1 MKNTKTVEKINK
13 ALLKSNTAFK
23 KATKAEKRVMI
34 AKDVLAQIKAK
45 RYIPESGTWVDAN
58 WNIRGGIDEIH
69 ETDSVQKL
77 FADRTIETCSV
88 CALGGLFMSCTNLN
102 NNTCVSD
109 INYGGEGTEIGER
122 IEEGDTL
129 SNGLNKIFSKKQLQL
144 IEVYF
149 ETGDGWF
156 GEDGYTGVHIGEDS
170 RHVAYFNDAYPDDED
185 RLVEIMKNI
194 VANDGT
200 FVPSKL
206 KIPLYKK

>member
-1 MKNTKTVEKINK
+1 MKNTKTVKKINE
-13 ALLKSNTAFK
+13 ALRKSNAAFK

-149 ETGDGWF
+149 EKGDGWF
-156 GEDGYTGVHIGEDS
+156 GEAGYTGNYIGEDS
-170 RHVAYFNDAYPDDED
+170 RHVEYFNEAYPDDDE

>member
-13 ALLKSNTAFK
+13 ALLKSNVAFK

-34 AKDVLAQIKAK
+34 AKDVLSQIKAN
-45 RYIPESGTWVDAN
+45 RYIAECGTWVDAN
-58 WNIRGGIDEIH
+58 WNIRNEIDGTE
-69 ETDSVQKL
+69 SVQKL
-77 FADRTIETCSV
+77 FADRTIETCNV
-88 CALGGLFMSCTNLN
+88 CALGSLFMSCTNLN

-122 IEEGDTL
+122 IQDGDTL

-156 GEDGYTGVHIGEDS
+156 GEEGYTGVHIGEDS
-170 RHVAYFNDAYPDDED
+170 RHVNYFNDAYPDDDE

-206 KIPLYKK
+206 KVPLYKK

>member
-13 ALLKSNTAFK
+13 VLLKSNAAFK

-34 AKDVLAQIKAK
+34 AKDVLAQIKAN
-45 RYIPESGTWVDAN
+45 RYIAESGTWVDAN
-58 WNIRGGIDEIH
+58 WNIRNEIDGTE
-69 ETDSVQKL
+69 SVQKL
-77 FADRTIETCSV
+77 FADRTIETCNV
-88 CALGGLFMSCTNLN
+88 CALGSLFMSCTNLN

-149 ETGDGWF
+149 EKGDGWF
-156 GEDGYTGVHIGEDS
+156 GEDGYTGNYIGEDS
-170 RHVAYFNDAYPDDED
+170 RHVEYFNDAYPDDDE

>member
-13 ALLKSNTAFK
+13 VLLKSNAAFK

-34 AKDVLAQIKAK
+34 AKDVLAQIKAN
-45 RYIPESGTWVDAN
+45 RYIAESGTWVDAN
-58 WNIRGGIDEIH
+58 WNIRNEIDGTE
-69 ETDSVQKL
+69 SVQKL
-77 FADRTIETCSV
+77 FADRTIETCNV

-122 IEEGDTL
+122 IQDGDTL

-149 ETGDGWF
+149 EKGDGWF
-156 GEDGYTGVHIGEDS
+156 GEDGYTGNYIGEDS
-170 RHVAYFNDAYPDDED
+170 RHVEYFNDAYPDDDE

>member
-13 ALLKSNTAFK
+13 ALLKSNAAFK

-45 RYIPESGTWVDAN
+45 RYVPESGTWVDPN
-58 WNIRGGIDEIH
+58 WNIRNEIDGTE
-69 ETDSVQKL
+69 SVQKL
-77 FADRTIETCSV
+77 FADRTIETCNV

-109 INYGGEGTEIGER
+109 INYGGEGNLLGEK
-122 IEEGDTL
+122 IQEGDTL

-149 ETGDGWF
+149 EKGDGWF
-156 GEDGYTGVHIGEDS
+156 GEDGYTGVYIGEDS
-170 RHVAYFNDAYPDDED
+170 RHVEYFNDAYPDDDE

>member
-1 MKNTKTVEKINK
+1 MKNTKTVEKINE
-13 ALLKSNTAFK
+13 ALRKSNAAFK

-45 RYIPESGTWVDAN
+45 RYIAESGTWVDAN
-58 WNIRGGIDEIH
+58 WNILSEIDGTE
-69 ETDSVQKL
+69 SVQKL
-77 FADRTIETCSV
+77 FADRTIETCNV

-102 NNTCVSD
+102 NNTCVDD
-109 INYGGEGTEIGER
+109 INYGGEGSELGAM
-122 IEEGDTL
+122 IEYGDTL

-149 ETGDGWF
+149 ERGDGWF
-156 GEDGYTGVHIGEDS
+156 GEDGFSGDYIGEDS
-170 RHVAYFNDAYPDDED
+170 RHVKDFNDAYPDDDE

-206 KIPLYKK
+206 KIPVNKK

>member
-13 ALLKSNTAFK
+13 VLLKSNAAFK

-34 AKDVLAQIKAK
+34 AKDVLAQIKAN
-45 RYIPESGTWVDAN
+45 RYIAESGTWVDAN
-58 WNIRGGIDEIH
+58 WNIRNEIDGTE
-69 ETDSVQKL
+69 SVQKL
-77 FADRTIETCSV
+77 FADRTIETCNV
-88 CALGGLFMSCTNLN
+88 CALGSLFMSCTNLN

-149 ETGDGWF
+149 EKGDGWF
-156 GEDGYTGVHIGEDS
+156 GEDGYTGNYIGEDS
-170 RHVAYFNDAYPDDED
+170 RHVEYFNDAYPDDED

>member
-1 MKNTKTVEKINK
+1 MKNTKTVEKINE
-13 ALLKSNTAFK
+13 ALRKSNAAFK

-45 RYIPESGTWVDAN
+45 RYIAESGTWVDAN

-122 IEEGDTL
+122 IQDGDTL

-149 ETGDGWF
+149 EKGDGWF
-156 GEDGYTGVHIGEDS
+156 GEGGYTGNYIGEDS
-170 RHVAYFNDAYPDDED
+170 RHVEYFNDAYPDDDE

-206 KIPLYKK
+206 KIPVTKK

>member
-13 ALLKSNTAFK
+13 VLLKSNAAFK

-34 AKDVLAQIKAK
+34 AKDVLSQIKAN
-45 RYIPESGTWVDAN
+45 RYIVECGTWVDAN
-58 WNIRGGIDEIH
+58 WNIRNEIDGTE
-69 ETDSVQKL
+69 SVQKL
-77 FADRTIETCSV
+77 FADRTIETCNV
-88 CALGGLFMSCTNLN
+88 CALGSLFMSCTNLN

-149 ETGDGWF
+149 EKGDGWF
-156 GEDGYTGVHIGEDS
+156 GEDGYTGNYIGEDS
-170 RHVAYFNDAYPDDED
+170 RHVEYFNDAYPDDDE

>member
-13 ALLKSNTAFK
+13 VLLKSNAAFK

-34 AKDVLAQIKAK
+34 AKDVLAQIKAN
-45 RYIPESGTWVDAN
+45 RYIAESGTWVDAN
-58 WNIRGGIDEIH
+58 WNIRNEIDGTE
-69 ETDSVQKL
+69 SVQKL
-77 FADRTIETCSV
+77 FADRTIETCNV
-88 CALGGLFMSCTNLN
+88 CALGSLFMSCTNLN

-149 ETGDGWF
+149 EKGDGWF
-156 GEDGYTGVHIGEDS
+156 GEAGYTGNYIGEDS
-170 RHVAYFNDAYPDDED
+170 RHVEYFNDAYPDDDE

>member
-1 MKNTKTVEKINK
+1 MKNTKTVEKINE
-13 ALLKSNTAFK
+13 ALRKSNAAFK

-149 ETGDGWF
+149 EKGDGWF
-156 GEDGYTGVHIGEDS
+156 GEAGYTGNYIGEDS
-170 RHVAYFNDAYPDDED
+170 RHVEYFNDAYPDDDE

>member
-1 MKNTKTVEKINK
+1 MKNTKTVEKINE
-13 ALLKSNTAFK
+13 ALRKSNAAFK

-122 IEEGDTL
+122 IQDGDTL

-149 ETGDGWF
+149 EKGDGWF
-156 GEDGYTGVHIGEDS
+156 GEAGYTGNYIGEDS
-170 RHVAYFNDAYPDDED
+170 RHVEYFNDAYPDDDE

>member
-13 ALLKSNTAFK
+13 VLLKSNAAFK

-34 AKDVLAQIKAK
+34 AKDVLAQIKAN
-45 RYIPESGTWVDAN
+45 RYIAESGTWVDAN
-58 WNIRGGIDEIH
+58 WNIRNEIDGTE
-69 ETDSVQKL
+69 SVQKL
-77 FADRTIETCSV
+77 FADRTIETCNV
-88 CALGGLFMSCTNLN
+88 CALGSLFMSCTNLN

-122 IEEGDTL
+122 IQGGDTL

-149 ETGDGWF
+149 EKGDGWF
-156 GEDGYTGVHIGEDS
+156 GEDGYTGNYIGEDS
-170 RHVAYFNDAYPDDED
+170 RHVEYFNDAYPDDDE

>member
-1 MKNTKTVEKINK
+1 MKNTKTVEKINE
-13 ALLKSNTAFK
+13 ALRKSNAAFK

-45 RYIPESGTWVDAN
+45 RYIPESGTWVDPN
-58 WNIRGGIDEIH
+58 WNIRNEIDGTE
-69 ETDSVQKL
+69 SVQKL
-77 FADRTIETCSV
+77 FADRTIETCNV
-88 CALGGLFMSCTNLN
+88 CALGSLFMSCTNLN

-122 IEEGDTL
+122 IQDGDTL

-156 GEDGYTGVHIGEDS
+156 GEDS

>member
-1 MKNTKTVEKINK
+1 MKNTKTVEKINE
-13 ALLKSNTAFK
+13 ALRKSNAAFK

-34 AKDVLAQIKAK
+34 AKDVLTQIKAK
-45 RYIPESGTWVDAN
+45 RYIAESGTWVDPN
-58 WNIRGGIDEIH
+58 WNIRNEIDGTE
-69 ETDSVQKL
+69 SVQKL
-77 FADRTIETCSV
+77 FADRTIETCNV
-88 CALGGLFMSCTNLN
+88 CALGSLFMSCTNLN
-102 NNTCVSD
+102 NNTCISD
-109 INYGGEGTEIGER
+109 IHYGGECSLLGER

-149 ETGDGWF
+149 EKGDGWF
-156 GEDGYTGVHIGEDS
+156 GEAGYTGNYIGEDS
-170 RHVAYFNDAYPDDED
+170 RHVEYFNDAYPDDDE

>member
-1 MKNTKTVEKINK
+1 MKNTKTVEKINE
-13 ALLKSNTAFK
+13 ALRKSNAAFK

-122 IEEGDTL
+122 IQDGDTL

-149 ETGDGWF
+149 EKGDGWF
-156 GEDGYTGVHIGEDS
+156 GEDGYTGNYIGEDS
-170 RHVAYFNDAYPDDED
+170 RHVEYFNDAYPDDDE

-206 KIPLYKK
+206 KMPLYKK

>member
-1 MKNTKTVEKINK
+1 MKNTKTVEKINE
-13 ALLKSNTAFK
+13 ALRKSNAAFK

-45 RYIPESGTWVDAN
+45 RYVPESGTWVDPN
-58 WNIRGGIDEIH
+58 WNIRNEIDGTE
-69 ETDSVQKL
+69 SVQKL
-77 FADRTIETCSV
+77 FADRTIETCNV

-109 INYGGEGTEIGER
+109 INYGGEGNLLGEK
-122 IEEGDTL
+122 IQDGDTL
-129 SNGLNKIFSKKQLQL
+129 SNGLNKIFNKKQLQL

-149 ETGDGWF
+149 EKGDGWF
-156 GEDGYTGVHIGEDS
+156 GEDGYTGNYIGEDS
-170 RHVAYFNDAYPDDED
+170 RHVEYFNDAYPDDDE

>member
-1 MKNTKTVEKINK
+1 MKNTKTVEKINES
-13 ALLKSNTAFK
+13 LRKSNAAFK

-45 RYIPESGTWVDAN
+45 RYVPESGTWVDPN
-58 WNIRGGIDEIH
+58 WNIRNEIDGTE
-69 ETDSVQKL
+69 SVQKL
-77 FADRTIETCSV
+77 FADRTIETCNV

-122 IEEGDTL
+122 IQDGDTL

-149 ETGDGWF
+149 EKGDGWF
-156 GEDGYTGVHIGEDS
+156 GEEGYTGVHIGEDS

>member
-1 MKNTKTVEKINK
+1 MKNTKTVEKINE
-13 ALLKSNTAFK
+13 ALRKSNAAFK

-45 RYIPESGTWVDAN
+45 RYIPESGTWVDPN
-58 WNIRGGIDEIH
+58 WNIRNEIDGTE
-69 ETDSVQKL
+69 SVQKL
-77 FADRTIETCSV
+77 FADRTIETCNV

-109 INYGGEGTEIGER
+109 INCGGEGSLLGEM
-122 IEEGDTL
+122 IQEGDTL

-149 ETGDGWF
+149 EKGDGWF
-156 GEDGYTGVHIGEDS
+156 GEDGYTGNYIGEDS
-170 RHVAYFNDAYPDDED
+170 RHVEYFNDAYPDDDE

>member
-1 MKNTKTVEKINK
+1 MKNTKTVEKINE
-13 ALLKSNTAFK
+13 ALRKSNAAFK

-149 ETGDGWF
+149 EKGDGWF
-156 GEDGYTGVHIGEDS
+156 GEAGYTGNYIGEDS
-170 RHVAYFNDAYPDDED
+170 RHVEYFNEAYPDDDE

>member
-1 MKNTKTVEKINK
+1 MKNTKTVEKINE
-13 ALLKSNTAFK
+13 ALRKSNAAFK

-34 AKDVLAQIKAK
+34 AKDVLTQIKAK
-45 RYIPESGTWVDAN
+45 RYIPESGTWVDPN
-58 WNIRGGIDEIH
+58 WNIRNEIDGTE
-69 ETDSVQKL
+69 SVQKL
-77 FADRTIETCSV
+77 FADRTIETCNV

-109 INYGGEGTEIGER
+109 INYGGEGDLLGEK
-122 IEEGDTL
+122 IQDGDTL

-149 ETGDGWF
+149 EKGDGWF
-156 GEDGYTGVHIGEDS
+156 GEDRYTGNYIGEDS
-170 RHVAYFNDAYPDDED
+170 RHVQYFNDAYPDDDE

>member
-1 MKNTKTVEKINK
+1 MKNTKTVEKINES
-13 ALLKSNTAFK
+13 LRKSNAAFK

-149 ETGDGWF
+149 EKGDGWF
-156 GEDGYTGVHIGEDS
+156 GEAGYTGNYIGEDS
-170 RHVAYFNDAYPDDED
+170 RHVEYFNDAYPDDDE

>member
-13 ALLKSNTAFK
+13 ALLKSNAAFK

-122 IEEGDTL
+122 IQGGDTL

-149 ETGDGWF
+149 EKGDGWF
-156 GEDGYTGVHIGEDS
+156 GEDGYTGNYIGEDS
-170 RHVAYFNDAYPDDED
+170 RHVEYFNDAYPDDDE

>member
-1 MKNTKTVEKINK
+1 MKNTKTVEKINES
-13 ALLKSNTAFK
+13 LRKSNAAFK
-23 KATKAEKRVMI
+23 NATKAEKRVMI

-149 ETGDGWF
+149 EKGDGWF
-156 GEDGYTGVHIGEDS
+156 GEAGYTGNYIGEDS
-170 RHVAYFNDAYPDDED
+170 RHVEYFNDAYPDDDE